1 MHSTS
6 RARGAKDRTV
16 SDGNPS
22 RLIGTP
28 NDTVSLRTFR
38 GMGSSH
44 GGKGSNPPPK
54 PPKGGP
60 KRPGGPKKPGCV
72 IM

>member
-6 RARGAKDRTV
+6 RLLGSKEKTV
-16 SDGNPS
+16 SEVDPS
-22 RLIGTP
+22 CLVGTP
-28 NDTVSLRTFR
+28 NDAVSPRTFR

-44 GGKGSNPPPK
+44 GGKGSDPPPR

-60 KRPGGPKKPGCV
+60 KGAGGPKKPGCV